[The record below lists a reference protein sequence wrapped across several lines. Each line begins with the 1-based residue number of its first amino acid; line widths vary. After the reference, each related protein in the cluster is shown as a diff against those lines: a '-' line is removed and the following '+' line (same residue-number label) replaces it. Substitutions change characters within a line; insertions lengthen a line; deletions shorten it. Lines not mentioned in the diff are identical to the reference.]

1 MSLISRVNIILTV
14 LIELA
19 FICID
24 KFPNILATLPSLGSC
39 SKASVDDI
47 TSLYAV
53 LRTMRGYI
61 ELQTLTS
68 KLTDYNSKGADY
80 LSSQI
85 KTLSDHSAY
94 LHSIEVNFKNE
105 WSDSSIENSS
115 VLINT
120 VSSVWLASRRL
131 MNVRNGI
138 QSILMFYCPPTYNM
152 SSQEIDHLWENSYMQ
167 FEPEIA
173 EICTSKSKV
182 FSSIFKDT
190 LVNWSDNRIDILQEK
205 LEDEPFESNPTFNPR
220 LYIAVKLHSLCDRL
234 TVKCR
239 NFHAYYSHFVIPSLN
254 SILAKC
260 PVILKNFDLIRDLVT
275 KRPTCTFIHDCL
287 HTYQH
292 DKESVE
298 QLKKKAKEFQNTVCI
313 SLGRPGKVP
322 KYLQVY
328 HA

>member
-94 LHSIEVNFKNE
+94 LHIIEVNFKNE
-105 WSDSSIENSS
+105 WSLTAIYNRGLNVGLDS
-115 VLINT
+115 
-120 VSSVWLASRRL
+120 
-131 MNVRNGI
+131 
-138 QSILMFYCPPTYNM
+138 
-152 SSQEIDHLWENSYMQ
+152 
-167 FEPEIA
+167 
-173 EICTSKSKV
+173 K
-182 FSSIFKDT
+182 
-190 LVNWSDNRIDILQEK
+190 
-205 LEDEPFESNPTFNPR
+205 
-220 LYIAVKLHSLCDRL
+220 L
-234 TVKCR
+234 TV
-239 NFHAYYSHFVIPSLN
+239 
-254 SILAKC
+254 
-260 PVILKNFDLIRDLVT
+260 
-275 KRPTCTFIHDCL
+275 
-287 HTYQH
+287 
-292 DKESVE
+292 
-298 QLKKKAKEFQNTVCI
+298 I
-313 SLGRPGKVP
+313 SR
-322 KYLQVY
+322 
-328 HA
+328 